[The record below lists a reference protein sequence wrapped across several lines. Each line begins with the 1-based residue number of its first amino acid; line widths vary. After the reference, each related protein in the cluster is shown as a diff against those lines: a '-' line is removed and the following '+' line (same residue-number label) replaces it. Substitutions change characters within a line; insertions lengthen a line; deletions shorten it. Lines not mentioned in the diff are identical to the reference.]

1 MSLGNFINLIQN
13 ELIKIYRLKSTWA
26 MYIIVGIIIVGLGIF
41 IKSYGEYMTYEEDS
55 WRETLEAE
63 NQSLLDESEEFPG
76 IAEFNQSLIE
86 QNNYY
91 LENDIIPVSYGAWQF
106 VMENEMLLS
115 LVSLFTIIVAAG
127 ILANEFRWGTIKLLL
142 IRPISRTKILIAK
155 YSSVLLFSFITAF
168 FVLFFSWIVGLI
180 LFGFDGMNPHIVLE
194 KNEGIEYVSVIGE
207 ILTGYGF
214 SLINLLM
221 MATFAFMIS
230 AIFRNS
236 ALAIGLAIFLMLAG
250 NQIVFF
256 FIERDWAKYI
266 LFANTDLSQYV
277 NGNTPLMEGMTLGF
291 SVTMLV
297 IYYVIF
303 VALSWVFFTKRD
315 VAGY

>member
-41 IKSYGEYMTYEEDS
+41 IKSYGEYITYEEDS

-142 IRPISRTKILIAK
+142 IRPISRTK
-155 YSSVLLFSFITAF
+155 Y
-168 FVLFFSWIVGLI
+168 
-180 LFGFDGMNPHIVLE
+180 
-194 KNEGIEYVSVIGE
+194 
-207 ILTGYGF
+207 
-214 SLINLLM
+214 
-221 MATFAFMIS
+221 
-230 AIFRNS
+230 
-236 ALAIGLAIFLMLAG
+236 
-250 NQIVFF
+250 
-256 FIERDWAKYI
+256 
-266 LFANTDLSQYV
+266 
-277 NGNTPLMEGMTLGF
+277 
-291 SVTMLV
+291 
-297 IYYVIF
+297 
-303 VALSWVFFTKRD
+303 
-315 VAGY
+315 

>member
-1 MSLGNFINLIQN
+1 
-13 ELIKIYRLKSTWA
+13 
-26 MYIIVGIIIVGLGIF
+26 
-41 IKSYGEYMTYEEDS
+41 MTYEEDS

>member
-1 MSLGNFINLIQN
+1 
-13 ELIKIYRLKSTWA
+13 

>member
-1 MSLGNFINLIQN
+1 MGNFINLIQN